1 MLSNISQIVLVTGGV
16 GFIGSHTVLS
26 LIENGYKPIII
37 DNLTNGHS
45 ITLDRIESIT
55 DVRPIFYEGDIR
67 DKDLLSK
74 IFNENKINA
83 VIHFAGLKSV
93 QESVSKPNY
102 YYENNVVGT
111 TILLDEMKHADVKKI
126 IFSSSAT
133 VYGEPNYLPIDEE
146 HPRKFINP
154 YGETKLKIED
164 ILISLS
170 NNDPNWSIGILRY
183 FNPIGAH
190 RSGLIGEDPKG
201 VPQNLMP
208 FLTNVALGKIKEL
221 KIYGSDYPTPD
232 GTGIRD
238 FIHVM
243 DLAEGHLST
252 LEHLNNNSGI
262 EILNLGTGEGTSV
275 LDLIK
280 TFQDVNKVEIPFS
293 FHDRRPGDVFSS
305 FAQVSKAK
313 SILNWKTKRNL
324 KLMCKDSWRWQN
336 KNPNGYGTKYDK
348 K

>member
-1 MLSNISQIVLVTGGV
+1 MLSNINQIILVTGGV

-26 LIENGYKPIII
+26 LIEHGYKPIII
-37 DNLTNGHS
+37 DNLINGHS
-45 ITLDRIESIT
+45 ITLDRIKSIT

-74 IFNENKINA
+74 IFNENKVNA

-93 QESVSKPNY
+93 QESVSDPNY

-146 HPRKFINP
+146 HPRSFVNP

-170 NNDPNWSIGILRY
+170 NHDPNWSIGILRY

-201 VPQNLMP
+201 IPQNLMP
-208 FLTNVALGKIKEL
+208 FLTKVALGEIKEL

-252 LEHLNNNSGI
+252 LEHLNNNLGI

-275 LDLIK
+275 LGLIK

-293 FHDRRPGDVFSS
+293 FYERRPGDVFSS

-313 SILNWKTKRNL
+313 RILNWKTKRNL

-336 KNPNGYGTKYDK
+336 KNPNGYGK
-348 K
+348 KL